1 MTELRKNNQTSKIQP
16 NPSSKPRNSSDTQR
30 KKNYS
35 SNTTS
40 QSINKNLSKPRHST
54 LGDKSRTQVR
64 SLSFKNT
71 KSGTGSNFG
80 RQGNVPM
87 SERKNRFG
95 VNFKGSNRRFGNKKS
110 QDRKPRRQSK
120 EVINEFDTNIIEVKR
135 VTRVTKGGK
144 KMRFSALVVVGD
156 KNGRAGFA
164 IRKGNDFQ
172 DAVAKATRKAKK
184 SLIQV
189 HINQNYS
196 LSFPVYHKYKSV
208 ELMLKPADSGTG
220 LIAGGFVRNVL
231 ELIGIQ
237 NVYSKIVRSRNKF
250 TGVRTVF
257 EALKTHSI

>member
-1 MTELRKNNQTSKIQP
+1 MTEPKKNNQTSKPQSSP
-16 NPSSKPRNSSDTQR
+16 NLKSSNSSNIQG
-30 KKNYS
+30 KKTYF

-40 QSINKNLSKPRHST
+40 QSINKNSFKPRYS
-54 LGDKSRTQVR
+54 GSRDESKSQVR
-64 SLSFKNT
+64 SFGSKNT
-71 KSGTGSNFG
+71 RGRASNNFG
-80 RQGNVPM
+80 RQNSRFTG
-87 SERKNRFG
+87 ERKNRFG
-95 VNFKGSNRRFGNKKS
+95 TKSKGGNRRFGDKKN
-110 QDRKPRRQSK
+110 QDRKARRQSK
-120 EVINEFDTNIIEVKR
+120 EVVSEFDTNIIEVKR

-164 IRKGNDFQ
+164 IKKGNDFQ

-189 HINQNYS
+189 HINQNHS

-231 ELIGIQ
+231 ELVGVQ
-237 NVYSKIVRSRNKF
+237 NIYSKIVRSRNKF

-257 EALKTHSI
+257 EALKTHAI